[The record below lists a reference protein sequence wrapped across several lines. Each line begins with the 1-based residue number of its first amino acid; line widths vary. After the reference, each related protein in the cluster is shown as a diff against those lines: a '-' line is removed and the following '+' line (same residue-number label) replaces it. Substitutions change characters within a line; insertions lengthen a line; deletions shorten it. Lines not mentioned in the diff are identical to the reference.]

1 MLLPFRS
8 YCMGRVVDRLTPFSE
23 EGRKKKK
30 AGFCI
35 YCKKHINE
43 SSKFCPNC
51 GEEKLSDPDL
61 IPIKLVKPK
70 ELKGN
75 LPPLKFFFNDE
86 LNESVTTF
94 TLIQNDEYCNVYL
107 VCSNHSLDVVD
118 EYQILHHWKQ
128 PSEMQI
134 GINQVNGYD
143 VRIRWVDTYVG
154 TRVGEW
160 EGLAMNFVRRA
171 LSHIIDERGNP
182 LNLDE
187 EFL

>member
-1 MLLPFRS
+1 
-8 YCMGRVVDRLTPFSE
+8 MGRVVDRLTPFSE

-86 LNESVTTF
+86 LNDSVTTF

-107 VCSNHSLDVVD
+107 VCSDARLEVVD
-118 EYQILHHWKQ
+118 EYQILHYWKQ

-134 GINQVNGYD
+134 CINQVNMYD
-143 VRIRWVDTYVG
+143 IEARWVDTNVG
-154 TRVGEW
+154 TRD
-160 EGLAMNFVRRA
+160 GLNAGLVMNFVKRA
-171 LSHIIDERGNP
+171 LSHITDEEGNP
-182 LNLDE
+182 LDLDE
-187 EFL
+187 TF